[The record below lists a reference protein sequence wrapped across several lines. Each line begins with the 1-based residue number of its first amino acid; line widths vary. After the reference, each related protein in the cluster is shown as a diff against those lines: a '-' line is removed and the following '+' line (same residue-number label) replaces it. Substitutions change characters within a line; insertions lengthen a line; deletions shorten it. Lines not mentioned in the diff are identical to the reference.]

1 MRLISIFAVN
11 KRNGLKS
18 CKAWNTGN
26 FPMFRKY
33 IKKMK
38 YYVIAGEASGD
49 LHASNLIK
57 GLKEQDRD
65 AIVRGWGGDLMQEAG
80 SEIVRHYKDT
90 AIMGF
95 FTVLKNLDKIKANI
109 KACCEDILVW
119 KPDVIILVDYAGFN
133 LRIARFAKEHGIK
146 VFYYIS
152 PKLWAWNTGRV
163 KKIRA
168 YVDKM
173 YVIFPFEQ
181 DFYRKFDYTVEY
193 AGNPLIDAIHDRDY
207 KGETFPDFI
216 KANNLPDKPI
226 IALLAGSRSQE
237 LKHVLPVMLKMV
249 RHFPDHQF
257 VIAGAPSM
265 KDEDYA
271 PYVEGLDVRI
281 VYGQTY
287 RLVRQSVAALVTSG
301 TATLETAI
309 LKTPQVVCYR
319 GEGGAFSYMMF
330 KLFVKVKYISLV
342 NLMLDKEV
350 VKELLMQKLNG
361 KNLLEQLNRIL
372 YDKEVRSRMLDDY
385 DEINRRL
392 GEPGASRRF
401 ARMMV
406 DELMKNRA

>member
-1 MRLISIFAVN
+1 MRLISIFAIN
-11 KRNGLKS
+11 KQNGLKS
-18 CKAWNTGN
+18 RKTRNTGN

-38 YYVIAGEASGD
+38 YYIIAGEASGD

-65 AIVRGWGGDLMQEAG
+65 AVVRGWGGDLMEEAG

-95 FTVLKNLDKIKANI
+95 FTVLKNLGKIKANI
-109 KACCEDILVW
+109 KACCGDILAW

-163 KKIRA
+163 KKIKA

-193 AGNPLIDAIHDRDY
+193 AGNPLIDAIHHRDY
-207 KGETFPDFI
+207 KEETLAGFME
-216 KANNLPDKPI
+216 ANGLPDKPI

-237 LKHVLPVMLKMV
+237 LKHVLPEMLKMV
-249 RHFPDHQF
+249 GHFPDHQF

-271 PYVEGLDVRI
+271 PYVWNLDIRI

-287 RLVRQSVAALVTSG
+287 RLVQQSVAALVTSG

-309 LKTPQVVCYR
+309 LKTPQVVCYS
-319 GEGGAFSYMMF
+319 GEGGAFSYLMF

-342 NLMLDKEV
+342 NLILDKEV
-350 VKELLMQKLNG
+350 VKELLMQKLNE
-361 KNLLEQLNRIL
+361 KNLLNELSRIL
-372 YDKEVRSRMLDDY
+372 YDEEERDQMLHDY
-385 DEINRRL
+385 DEISRRL

-406 DELMKNRA
+406 EALKKPV